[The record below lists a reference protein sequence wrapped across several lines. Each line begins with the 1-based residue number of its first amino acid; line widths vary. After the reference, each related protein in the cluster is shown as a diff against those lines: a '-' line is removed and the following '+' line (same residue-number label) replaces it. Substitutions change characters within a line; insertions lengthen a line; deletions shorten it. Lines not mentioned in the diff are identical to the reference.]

1 MTIVEELRTN
11 RESGAKRLE
20 AEYKAGLMTLARR
33 FCTDE
38 GDAEE
43 LVNRTFAA
51 VVEGIDDYLEQS
63 AFFGWMCQILSNIHA
78 KDIRKKSHGI
88 VVYPGVVPD
97 VIDEDAEDRIFQEID
112 ASLLHDAIENLPK
125 EMQEAIVLHYFTGL
139 SVQKIAK
146 FLAIPEGT
154 VKSRLHY
161 ARLALGA
168 KLGANMKK
176 PGGKAVLL
184 ALLLCGLTAL
194 GAAAWNLATSG
205 EAQTP
210 ADASTSLTVGQQA
223 GNSYDAGQAET
234 STLYFSNSSNLPQ
247 SPSGVAGSPQRGA
260 EGGAT
265 FSQGENMN
273 ITQTTHAAA
282 MLAAGTIALA
292 AGGDEYQYIV
302 SGDPDVAAI
311 AGSTSAESTTG
322 ALDVRHHSAAE
333 SSTMALTSIK
343 GTGFFIVVR

>member
-33 FCTDE
+33 FSTDE

-194 GAAAWNLATSG
+194 GAAVWNIAASSG

-210 ADASTSLTVGQQA
+210 ADASTSHATSRVSSSEVEA
-223 GNSYDAGQAET
+223 PGQATCNMQQTEA
-234 STLYFSNSSNLPQ
+234 SNLSTFQPFNF
-247 SPSGVAGSPQRGA
+247 ST
-260 EGGAT
+260 E

-273 ITQTTHAAA
+273 ITQTTRAAA

-322 ALDVRHHSAAE
+322 ALDVRHHSVAE